1 MIGAVLFYS
10 LGPVAFIVGGGT
22 EAPFFFNAGWR
33 FGSASGSLLILGIF
47 FWHILIKPRV
57 IGLSLRSVASWMMLG
72 ALPVNFDY
80 AFFSSSSR
88 FIDPSIAAVLLEMG
102 PILIILLTGLLLR
115 EGGGY
120 RTKVSSMI
128 PFLVI
133 AFVGLL
139 FLITAENGGFSLDD
153 THLSELAIGLG
164 LGLLS
169 AVSVATVAFQFRWG
183 RDLGIKLTSLV
194 PEVRSR
200 ASLIIFG
207 AIVAQVIGSFVG
219 AMLSAGIGFTVGETM
234 GTEVLEYVGYGFV
247 GGILIHA
254 PGAVLF
260 RTANLLTNNL
270 GINALAYITPVFSLC
285 WLALVSEIG
294 VARPDFLIIG
304 AAAIVAVNLLLNF
317 EVERL
322 LGFKAL
328 VISLWLC
335 GTVVYLRNPAGWGWI
350 AKSDSYFDVLFLSA
364 TVFALIL
371 SFRAVRLASRTQEED
386 NLALKLFRV
395 LEELAERGAVQPE
408 VSRFVAVM
416 DEKEGRELEAAYIAA
431 RQAVNQALLKAAGQD
446 REKLREVEVDLDIL
460 AHSRQQG
467 INFGEIC
474 ALFIFAGLVV
484 GTALLTR
491 PADVQGL
498 TGFLVEMFA
507 MLFPAV
513 IIFLTF
519 NVLDLQRG
527 RVARILISAP
537 QYQGYGVAFQDTV
550 SVGETVAHSGRRTA
564 EQWISVGVGLALIV
578 AYAGLFLHKW
588 GLLPQV
594 LDAVLNP
601 LS

>member
-1 MIGAVLFYS
+1 MVTLSSSSQTNVAPTVFMIGAVLFYS
-10 LGPVAFIVGGGT
+10 LGPIVFIVGGGT

-33 FGSASGSLLILGIF
+33 FGSAFGSLLILGIF
-47 FWHILIKPRV
+47 FWHVLVKPRV

-80 AFFSSSSR
+80 AFFSSSAR

-115 EGGGY
+115 EGGRY
-120 RTKVSSMI
+120 RTKASSMI

-139 FLITAENGGFSLDD
+139 FLITAESGGFSLDD
-153 THLSELAIGLG
+153 THLSELAMGLG

-169 AVSVATVAFQFRWG
+169 AVCVATVAFQFRWG
-183 RDLGIKLTSLV
+183 RDLGIKLAGLV

-219 AMLSAGIGFTVGETM
+219 AVLSVGIGFAVGETM
-234 GTEVLEYVGYGFV
+234 GTELLEYVGYGFV
-247 GGILIHA
+247 GGILVHA

-285 WLALVSEIG
+285 WLALISEIG

-317 EVERL
+317 EVARL
-322 LGFKAL
+322 LAFKAV
-328 VISLWLC
+328 VICLWLC
-335 GTVVYLRNPAGWGWI
+335 GTVAYLCNPAGWVWV
-350 AKSDSYFDVLFLSA
+350 AKSDSYFDVIFLLA
-364 TVFALIL
+364 AVLALIL
-371 SFRAVRLASRTQEED
+371 SFRAARLASQTQ
-386 NLALKLFRV
+386 
-395 LEELAERGAVQPE
+395 
-408 VSRFVAVM
+408 
-416 DEKEGRELEAAYIAA
+416 
-431 RQAVNQALLKAAGQD
+431 
-446 REKLREVEVDLDIL
+446 VEVGLDVL

-467 INFGEIC
+467 INVGEIC
-474 ALFIFAGLVV
+474 VLFIFAGLVV

-498 TGFLVEMFA
+498 TGFVVEMFA
-507 MLFPAV
+507 ILFPAV
-513 IIFLTF
+513 MVFLTF

-527 RVARILISAP
+527 KV
-537 QYQGYGVAFQDTV
+537 
-550 SVGETVAHSGRRTA
+550 EHSGRRTA
-564 EQWISVGVGLALIV
+564 EQWISVCVGVALV
-578 AYAGLFLHKW
+578 VTYAGLFSHKW

-594 LDAVLNP
+594 LEAISL
-601 LS
+601 LQI